1 MATIRILLAAYN
13 GEAYLRRQLDSLL
26 GQTRQDFQ
34 LIVSDDQSRDETPRI
49 LEEYAGKYP
58 DKILYYRSGL
68 RFGSAQGHFM
78 HLLRTFADSD
88 YILFCDQDDV
98 WHPDK
103 VEKTLEKMESVEEDP
118 SVPVLVYTDLRVVNG
133 DLEQIDPSF
142 MHYARICGDDTRLNR
157 LLARNVVTGCTVMI
171 NRALAELAGRQ
182 QDFSRVRMHDWYLAQ
197 LAAACGTLAYLPEA
211 TMDYRIHGAN
221 VVGGNNDPALRKLI
235 KKALSTDLRANIR
248 ANFAQAQFL
257 YENHG
262 AQMTPEGGKVVK
274 KYADMAG
281 YGFFR
286 RRFWYLKGG
295 YLMDGL
301 PKRLGQM
308 IWG

>member
-1 MATIRILLAAYN
+1 MATVRILLAAYN
-13 GEAYLRRQLDSLL
+13 GEAYLRQQLDSLL
-26 GQTRQDFQ
+26 GQTCQDLQ

-58 DKILYYRSGL
+58 DKILHYRSGL

-78 HLLRTFADSD
+78 HLLQTFADSD
-88 YILFCDQDDV
+88 YIMFCDQDDV

-103 VEKTLEKMESVEEDP
+103 VEKTLEKMKSVEEDP

-142 MHYARICGDDTRLNR
+142 MHYARIRGEDTRLTR

-171 NRALAELAGRQ
+171 NRALAALVCTQR
-182 QDFSRVRMHDWYLAQ
+182 DFSRVRMHDWYLAQ

-211 TMDYRIHGAN
+211 TMDYRIHGSN
-221 VVGGNNDPALRKLI
+221 VVGGSNDPALGKLI
-235 KKALSTDLRANIR
+235 QKALSTDLRANIR
-248 ANFAQAQFL
+248 KNFAQAQFL

-262 AQMTPEGGKVVK
+262 AQMTPEGAEIVK